1 MRSSYWICNARVGV
15 NHINC
20 YIFWWGAVTFI
31 GLLGIYIGKIFL
43 ETKKRP
49 NYIIR
54 EKSN

>member
-1 MRSSYWICNARVGV
+1 MPGWVSTILIVIFFGGV
-15 NHINC
+15 QLLS
-20 YIFWWGAVTFI
+20 I